1 MDEKD
6 KIDDLKDKLS
16 DANINISED
25 QIKTLYEN
33 QNRLPDVISTLYFIK
48 NNYRD
53 RIMLIKLSAIVN
65 IIDGLIGLIIS
76 PLIGILL
83 LLINLIATRVALF
96 VSEKELVKAKQH
108 LADIG
113 FPIDTIRRMQSQTK

>member
-6 KIDDLKDKLS
+6 NIDDLKDKLS
-16 DANINISED
+16 NANINISD
-25 QIKTLYEN
+25 DLIKTLYEN
-33 QNRLPDVISTLYFIK
+33 QNKLPDVISTLYFIR

-53 RIMLIKLSAIVN
+53 RTILIKLSTIVN
-65 IIDGLIGLIIS
+65 IVDGLIGLIIS
-76 PLIGILL
+76 PLIGVLL
-83 LLINLIATRVALF
+83 ILINLIATRVALF

-113 FPIDTIRRMQSQTK
+113 FPIDTIKRMQSQTK

>member
-16 DANINISED
+16 NANMNISED
-25 QIKTLYEN
+25 QIKTLYED
-33 QNRLPDVISTLYFIK
+33 QNKLADVISTLYFIR

-53 RIMLIKLSAIVN
+53 RTILLRLSIIV
-65 IIDGLIGLIIS
+65 DMIGCIVCFIIS
-76 PLIGILL
+76 PLISILL
-83 LLINLIATRVALF
+83 LLGNFIATRVALF
-96 VSEKELVKAKQH
+96 VSKKEVVKAKQH

-113 FPIDTIRRMQSQTK
+113 FSIDMVRRIQS

>member
-16 DANINISED
+16 NANMSISED
-25 QIKTLYEN
+25 QIKTLYED
-33 QNRLPDVISTLYFIK
+33 QNKLADVISTLYFIR

-53 RIMLIKLSAIVN
+53 RTILLRLSIIV
-65 IIDGLIGLIIS
+65 DMIGCIVCFIIS
-76 PLIGILL
+76 PLISILL
-83 LLINLIATRVALF
+83 LLGNFIATRVALF
-96 VSEKELVKAKQH
+96 VSEKEVVKAKQH

-113 FPIDTIRRMQSQTK
+113 FSIDMVRRIQS